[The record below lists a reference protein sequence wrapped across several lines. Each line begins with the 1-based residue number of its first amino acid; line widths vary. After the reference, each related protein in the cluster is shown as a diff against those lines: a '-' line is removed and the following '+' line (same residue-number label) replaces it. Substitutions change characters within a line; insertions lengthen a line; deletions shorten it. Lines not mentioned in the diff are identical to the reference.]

1 LPEDLVPG
9 DLVAVA
15 ATGAYNRSMSSQYNL
30 VTRPG
35 VISINNKK
43 ITEILRKETYEDVFI
58 TDPGL

>member
-1 LPEDLVPG
+1 VPG